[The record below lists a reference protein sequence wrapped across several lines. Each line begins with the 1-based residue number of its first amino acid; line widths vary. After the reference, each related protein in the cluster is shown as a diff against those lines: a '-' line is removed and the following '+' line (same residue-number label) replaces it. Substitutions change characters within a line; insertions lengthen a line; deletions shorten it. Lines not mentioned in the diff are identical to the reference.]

1 MAVVFKYNDL
11 VKFRNSNKYFN
22 VVNDIDKNIILES
35 IKVLLKINKNIC
47 EHYIYYKNYS
57 FNIKIAENI
66 FNSSS
71 SSIIKHPFLKDKFI
85 LNIRLVNYYL
95 KSDGSSVNNYKN
107 TISYNCILI
116 LDNFFNIEKKTIL
129 NNFNNYS
136 IPYIGIE
143 DIRLF
148 NFNNEIYFIGSAYNK
163 NTDKICIVSNKY
175 NLGSNKYKPI
185 FITPSFKTTNNWE
198 KNWVF
203 FNNNNELNVIYK
215 WNPIYICKINYNT
228 QKLDL
233 IKENS
238 DVPDFFTKFRGST
251 NGIEYENNIWF
262 IVHIQNKLF
271 EGKKYYTHVFVCFNK
286 NMELIGYSNEFNFE
300 NNIVEFCIGLIINN
314 NNFVITYSTLDKT
327 TKMCVLSSDYVK
339 SLIIKY

>member
-1 MAVVFKYNDL
+1 MTVALRYNEL
-11 VKFRNSNKYFN
+11 IKFNKN
-22 VVNDIDKNIILES
+22 TDKNTDKNIIIEA
-35 IKVLLKINKNIC
+35 IKILSKINKNIIINC
-47 EHYIYYKNYS
+47 IFCKNFS
-57 FNIKIAENI
+57 FETIIKKNM

-85 LNIRLVNYYL
+85 LNTRLVNYYL
-95 KSDGSSVNNYKN
+95 KIDGSSINNYKK
-107 TISYNCILI
+107 TITYNCIFI
-116 LDNFFNIEKKTIL
+116 LNNFFNIESSKIL
-129 NNFNNYS
+129 NTFYDLKT
-136 IPYIGIE
+136 PYIGVE

-148 NFNNEIYFIGSAYNK
+148 IFNNEIYFIGSAYNK
-163 NTDKICIVSNKY
+163 NTEKISIVSNKY
-175 NLGSNKYKPI
+175 NLNNDKYNSI

-215 WNPIYICKINYNT
+215 WKPLYICKINYNT

-233 IKENS
+233 IKENNN
-238 DVPDFFTKFRGST
+238 VPEIFNKFRGST
-251 NGIEYENNIWF
+251 NGIEYDNKIWF

-271 EGKKYYTHVFVCFNK
+271 ENKKYYTHFFVCFNK
-286 NMELIGYSNEFNFE
+286 NMELLGYSNEFNFE

-327 TKMCVLSSDYVK
+327 TKMCVLSNSYVN
-339 SLIIKY
+339 SLIVNY

>member
-1 MAVVFKYNDL
+1 MSVVFTYNEL
-11 VKFRNSNKYFN
+11 ISFNKN
-22 VVNDIDKNIILES
+22 KNKNKNTLIEAIKILS
-35 IKVLLKINKNIC
+35 KINKNIITNC
-47 EHYIYYKNYS
+47 IFYKNFS
-57 FNIKIAENI
+57 FDTVINKKK

-71 SSIIKHPFLKDKFI
+71 SSITKHPFFKDKFI

-95 KSDGSSVNNYKN
+95 NPDGSSVNNYKK
-107 TISYNCILI
+107 TITYNYIFI
-116 LDNFFNIEKKTIL
+116 LDNFFNIEKIEIL
-129 NNFNNYS
+129 NTFYDLAY
-136 IPYIGIE
+136 PYIGVE

-148 NFNNEIYFIGSAYNK
+148 NFNNEIYFIGTAYNK
-163 NTDKICIVSNKY
+163 NTDKMCIVSNKY

-228 QKLDL
+228 QNLDL

-238 DVPDFFTKFRGST
+238 DVPDFFNKFRGST
-251 NGIEYENNIWF
+251 NGIEYDNKIWF

-286 NMELIGYSNEFNFE
+286 NMELLGYSNEFNFE
-300 NNIVEFCIGLIINN
+300 NNIVEFCIGLMINN

-327 TKMCVLSSDYVK
+327 TKMCVLSSNYVN
-339 SLIIKY
+339 SLIISY